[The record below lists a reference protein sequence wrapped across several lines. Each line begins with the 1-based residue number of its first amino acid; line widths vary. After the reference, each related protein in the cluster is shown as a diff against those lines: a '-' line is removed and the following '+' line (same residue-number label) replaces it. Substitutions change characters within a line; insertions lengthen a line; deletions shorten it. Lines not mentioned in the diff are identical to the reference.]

1 MSTNTAIPLT
11 PERRQQ
17 MEAVVSLHEE
27 ALLAYATRILNNA
40 AAAQDVVQNA
50 FIKLFQHW
58 RDGMRPSRHM
68 KTWLYRVTHN
78 EAVDYIRRESR
89 LRLLHKKH
97 AEERTADCPDG
108 LHCPAPRDDRLATV
122 LENVHRL
129 HPRER
134 QVLLLRLEQGLSYQ
148 EIAEVT
154 GRSEGN
160 VGNILHHAVKKLSAR
175 LVRATQ

>member
-1 MSTNTAIPLT
+1 
-11 PERRQQ
+11 

-58 RDGMRPSRHM
+58 RDGMRPSKHM

-97 AEERTADCPDG
+97 AEERADCPDG
-108 LHCPAPRDDRLATV
+108 IHCPARDDRLAMV
-122 LENVHRL
+122 LEHVHAL
-129 HPRER
+129 HPREQ
-134 QVLLLRLEQGLSYQ
+134 QVLLLRLQQGLSYH

-160 VGNILHHAVKKLSAR
+160 VGNILHHAIKKLAAKLAR
-175 LVRATQ
+175 VAT